1 MTEEKMNPP
10 CKCMVEDMR
19 IRGMSNKRQRLH
31 IHIWAIK
38 DYGIFL
44 SHSPDT
50 ATPEELRACQLDLT
64 DSGVTPTTF
73 NIHLDRHFFGA
84 FFFIKCK
91 YRSEFSLRYEICQF
105 GMSKFLYVMS
115 YCRCSTKVKVFYTCQ
130 K

>member
-50 ATPEELRACQLDLT
+50 ATPEELRACQLHLT
-64 DSGVTPTTF
+64 DSGVTPTIF
-73 NIHLDRHFFGA
+73 NTHLDWHFCGA
-84 FFFIKCK
+84 SFFKSNVNTAPNLRSDTK
-91 YRSEFSLRYEICQF
+91 YVDL
-105 GMSKFLYVMS
+105 G
-115 YCRCSTKVKVFYTCQ
+115 CRNFYILCLIVAVAPR
-130 K
+130 